1 MQQNLLVRRPLLAT
15 FSITI
20 FAIAGVAFAQQS
32 LAPRQSATAPKHL
45 ALAESLVANLD
56 ISNTN
61 YEHGAGTVK
70 FTAPCES
77 HTDCSGFIDAL
88 LKQTYGFD
96 KDQFK
101 KWLGANRPT
110 AHQYHDAIEGEKGF
124 QHIEH
129 IQDARPGDI
138 LAVKYLKRTDNTGH
152 VMLVDRLPQK
162 IQPLAPVVPGTQQWE
177 VAVIDSSESG
187 HGDTDTRYKKG
198 ANGKD
203 HDGLGEGI
211 LRLYTDSAG
220 SIAGFAWSPLKAS
233 KFKEPADEHL
243 VIGRLRPDSV
253 PK

>member
-1 MQQNLLVRRPLLAT
+1 MLRSKHFALLWAAL
-15 FSITI
+15 
-20 FAIAGVAFAQQS
+20 IASASYAFAQQS
-32 LAPRQSATAPKHL
+32 PAPKQTPAFPKHL
-45 ALAESLVANLD
+45 ALAEALVANLD
-56 ISNTN
+56 LSNTN
-61 YEHGAGTVK
+61 YTHGAGTVR

-88 LKQTYGFD
+88 FMETYD
-96 KDQFK
+96 YDRNQFK

-110 AHQYHDAIEGEKGF
+110 AHRYHDAIEEEKGF

-129 IQDARPGDI
+129 VQDARPGDL

-152 VMLVDRLPQK
+152 VMLVDKPPQK
-162 IQPLAPVVPGTQQWE
+162 IEPLPPVVPGTQQWE

-187 HGDTDTRYKKG
+187 HGDSDTRFHKG

-211 LRLYTDSAG
+211 LRIYTDSAG
-220 SIAGFAWSPLKAS
+220 SIAGFAWSPLKVS
-233 KFKEPADEHL
+233 KFKDPTDEHL